1 MSDYDLQHDS
11 IASLEATCL
20 ASMPRKMHM
29 HAYCWLSLDLE
40 KTSDYRNVKRNNI
53 YLIYAYYYTR
63 LYYAWLKD
71 NRASYV
77 MIRQTVFPSD
87 YNYVSFGE
95 RRFWKDVFDDISA
108 SYHIAMRHGH
118 PSLCS
123 LARDER

>member
-1 MSDYDLQHDS
+1 
-11 IASLEATCL
+11 
-20 ASMPRKMHM
+20 MPRKMHM